1 LDIAVIGAGHVG
13 LVSAACLA
21 AVGHPTRVLDID
33 ETRIEQLRSGRSPF
47 LEPGL
52 DELLVWGLTHEQLSF
67 HTDPSAALSQADLV
81 FLCVDTP
88 NDARG
93 SVDLSAVVSATRTA
107 VRHVKDGAVVV
118 NRSTAPVGTAEYI
131 RSILEEQR
139 GDVVDV
145 AVNPEF
151 LAEGTA
157 VRDFL
162 APDRIVVGVWHGGTA
177 DSLYAVYEPII
188 TRRLPS
194 MAGDDVHQR
203 VAGGTELVPFLVS
216 NPSTAELTKYAAN
229 AFLAV
234 KISFINEIA
243 SIAEELGGDVTVIAH
258 AVGLDR
264 RIGPHFLRAGIG
276 WGGSCFPKDILA
288 LQGMAET
295 RGLAARMLRAA
306 NEVNAQQR
314 HWVVQMLQRHLK
326 TLVGRRVGLLGL
338 TFKPNTDDLRN
349 APALEIAAELSH
361 LNARIQ
367 AFDPVVKSLP
377 PPFDQMIE
385 VTEDAVAAARGAE
398 ALIVVTE
405 WPEFGQLDL
414 AALRSVM
421 RGSLL
426 VDGRN
431 FVDPES
437 ARDAGFDYLGVGR
450 VGTPAFSVKI
460 REGATGSGGE

>member
-1 LDIAVIGAGHVG
+1 MDIAVIGAGHVG

-33 ETRIEQLRSGRSPF
+33 ENRIEQLRSGRSPF

-52 DELLVWGLTHEQLSF
+52 DELLVWGRTQELLSF
-67 HTDPSAALSQADLV
+67 HNDPSAALSQADLV
-81 FLCVDTP
+81 LLCVDTP

-118 NRSTAPVGTAEYI
+118 NRSTAPVGTAGYI

-177 DSLYAVYEPII
+177 DSLYAAYEPII
-188 TRRLPS
+188 RRRLPS
-194 MAGDDVHQR
+194 MVGDDVHQR
-203 VAGGTELVPFLVS
+203 VAGCTEFVPFLVS

-314 HWVVQMLQRHLK
+314 HWVVQMLQRRLK

-349 APALEIAAELSH
+349 AP
-361 LNARIQ
+361 RW
-367 AFDPVVKSLP
+367 K
-377 PPFDQMIE
+377 
-385 VTEDAVAAARGAE
+385 
-398 ALIVVTE
+398 
-405 WPEFGQLDL
+405 
-414 AALRSVM
+414 
-421 RGSLL
+421 
-426 VDGRN
+426 
-431 FVDPES
+431 
-437 ARDAGFDYLGVGR
+437 
-450 VGTPAFSVKI
+450 
-460 REGATGSGGE
+460 